1 MSKQTENYIGSQ
13 QHWEDRIN
21 DDYDY
26 LKQTEK
32 KMEKEQHE
40 MAFIE
45 AIDEYSHRSFEE
57 YYNET
62 FKGHT
67 RMTKQT
73 TVEHLVKFPEISG
86 EANTTSSQDT
96 IAINP
101 TNQGIIM
108 TPKQKA
114 CELYTFYRN
123 VIWDIGG
130 ELLRTIP
137 VSERAKECAL
147 FTANQCQKE
156 LAEVGHYNHFYWQE
170 VKQEIEKL

>member
-1 MSKQTENYIGSQ
+1 
-13 QHWEDRIN
+13 
-21 DDYDY
+21 
-26 LKQTEK
+26 
-32 KMEKEQHE
+32 
-40 MAFIE
+40 
-45 AIDEYSHRSFEE
+45 
-57 YYNET
+57 
-62 FKGHT
+62 
-67 RMTKQT
+67 MTKQT

-101 TNQGIIM
+101 TNQGKVM

-114 CELYTFYRN
+114 KELFTHYHN
-123 VIWDIGG
+123 LIQDIGG
-130 ELLRTIP
+130 ELGQEIL
-137 VSERAKECAL
+137 VSILAKECAL